1 MKQVFWCNSS
11 FNIWKFMYYKVKI
24 NYNQKQENDTFL
36 FFQVFTLRKL
46 VFVSEEEESMQI
58 PFFQF
63 IYICWRVTVVT
74 QSNRQAFDW
83 TTTFTT
89 LTMITSVY
97 LVILHILCCFL
108 AGKDTFCWTFKLTK
122 QKVIELKS

>member
-1 MKQVFWCNSS
+1 
-11 FNIWKFMYYKVKI
+11 MYYKVKI
-24 NYNQKQENDTFL
+24 NYNQKQENCTFL
-36 FFQVFTLRKL
+36 FFHVFTLRKL

-63 IYICWRVTVVT
+63 IYIWCRVSIVT

-108 AGKDTFCWTFKLTK
+108 AGKDTFC
-122 QKVIELKS
+122 